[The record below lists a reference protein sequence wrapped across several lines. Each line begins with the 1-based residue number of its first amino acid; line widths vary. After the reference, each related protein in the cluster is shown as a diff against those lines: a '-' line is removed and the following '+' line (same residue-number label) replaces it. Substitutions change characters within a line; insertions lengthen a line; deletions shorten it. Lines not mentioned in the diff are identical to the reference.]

1 MFQDSSIS
9 NEDGSKTSA
18 NRIRS
23 EALLGEKGVLVIV
36 HEGEEYML
44 RRTRL
49 GKLILTK

>member
-1 MFQDSSIS
+1 MFQNSGIS
-9 NEDGSKTSA
+9 KEESA
-18 NRIRS
+18 TASMSRIRS

-36 HEGEEYML
+36 HEGEEYVL